1 MSILLRWLFAPIVAV
16 VAFQYIFNV
25 EKLGLGKITKYK
37 FKGKALGQIVS
48 INLFYTPTYHP
59 TNFWGNKNLD
69 RNFLG

>member
-37 FKGKALGQIVS
+37 FKGKALGQSVS
-48 INLFYTPTYHP
+48 INLFYTQ
-59 TNFWGNKNLD
+59 NSR
-69 RNFLG
+69 RNSTA